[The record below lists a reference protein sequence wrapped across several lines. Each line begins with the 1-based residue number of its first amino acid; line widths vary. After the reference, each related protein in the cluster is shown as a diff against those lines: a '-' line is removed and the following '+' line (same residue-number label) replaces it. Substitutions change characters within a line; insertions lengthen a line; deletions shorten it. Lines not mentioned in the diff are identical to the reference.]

1 MQTDAARPYAE
12 AISLMA
18 TKSSEHKAWNQFLAE
33 LEAVVTQP
41 AIIAMMQH
49 PLIANGAVVDVVD
62 EALKIK
68 DKAHRR
74 LLEVLVGYNRL
85 DVVPSI
91 KRMVKAMFLR
101 QVGRVDAVVTS
112 ATPLT
117 AALKK
122 SIESFVLA
130 QFSAEGVDLTCVVDP
145 NLLGSIMIQA
155 GGKQINWSLQHQLDK
170 IKASF

>member
-18 TKSSEHKAWNQFLAE
+18 TKPSEHKAWNQFLTE
-33 LEAVVTQP
+33 LEPVVAQP
-41 AIIAMMQH
+41 EIIAMMQH
-49 PLIANGAVVDVVD
+49 PLIANEAVIAVID

-68 DKAHRR
+68 DKTHHR
-74 LLEVLVGYNRL
+74 LVEVLVNYNRL
-85 DVVPSI
+85 GAVSSI

-112 ATPLT
+112 AAPLT
-117 AALKK
+117 PALKK
-122 SIESFVLA
+122 SIEAFVLE
-130 QFSAEGVDLTCVVDP
+130 QFSAEGVDLACVVDP
-145 NLLGSIMIQA
+145 SLLGSIIIEA